1 MNTTKLSEQLQS
13 LLTEFERDSGHAIPS
28 VIPLLTLYR
37 DYCDWAERHGVA
49 AQDVDAFAIKLTSR
63 HGLMPCRLPDG
74 SIGVLGINLK
84 AAMAAGVM
92 Q

>member
-1 MNTTKLSEQLQS
+1 MNTTTHSQALES
-13 LLTEFERDSGHAIPS
+13 LLTRFEHDSGAAIPS
-28 VIPLLTLYR
+28 VTTLLSLYD
-37 DYCDWAERHGVA
+37 DYCHWCELHAVKTD
-49 AQDVDAFAIKLTSR
+49 DVKAFAIKLTSR

-74 SIGVLGINLK
+74 SIAVLDINLK